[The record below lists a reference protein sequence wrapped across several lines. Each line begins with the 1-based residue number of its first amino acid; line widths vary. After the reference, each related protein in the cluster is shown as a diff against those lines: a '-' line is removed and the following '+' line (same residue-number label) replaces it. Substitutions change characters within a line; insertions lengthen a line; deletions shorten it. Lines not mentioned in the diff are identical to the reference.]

1 MKILFFC
8 NLKLNIYVI
17 TWIPSKVNEINFKC
31 ILTPTFLRKWYL
43 FSKEW
48 LCFFC
53 IEDYRCRINRVLNA
67 PSEDDMKK
75 LYDRLNEVDKE
86 TNSINNVDGEERSL
100 RTQLAETESSLKS
113 LDEKLRDHESQIA
126 KLKVYFYFPSKCCYM
141 LIVPYKVPSQFLSL
155 GKLTS

>member
-1 MKILFFC
+1 MVLIFERMAL
-8 NLKLNIYVI
+8 
-17 TWIPSKVNEINFKC
+17 
-31 ILTPTFLRKWYL
+31 
-43 FSKEW
+43 
-48 LCFFC
+48 FFC

-86 TNSINNVDGEERSL
+86 MNSINNVDGEERSL

-126 KLKVYFYFPSKCCYM
+126 KLKLYFTTLLRSSVIRKYAFRQSLDEERTEVLKE
-141 LIVPYKVPSQFLSL
+141 LELKNKEAEQQLATVRAKVKEQEDAGYVFFFQ
-155 GKLTS
+155 

>member
-1 MKILFFC
+1 MKLIL
-8 NLKLNIYVI
+8 NA
-17 TWIPSKVNEINFKC
+17 
-31 ILTPTFLRKWYL
+31 FLPPLFWENGTYFRKNG
-43 FSKEW
+43 FV
-48 LCFFC
+48 FFC

-86 TNSINNVDGEERSL
+86 MNSINNVDGEERSL